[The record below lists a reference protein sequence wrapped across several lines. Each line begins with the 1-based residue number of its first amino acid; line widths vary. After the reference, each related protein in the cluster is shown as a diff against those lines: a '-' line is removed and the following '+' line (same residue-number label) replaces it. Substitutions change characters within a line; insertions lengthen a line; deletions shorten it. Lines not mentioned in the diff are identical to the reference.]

1 MGLLLVRSTLI
12 NMNTFVALSALMTV
26 AVAAPTAEA
35 DAQLLYGGAYGA
47 GLAGLGGYAGL
58 GRYAGLAGGYAG
70 LAGGYAGLAGAI
82 HAPVAAPVAT
92 VAYASAPAV
101 AYAHAAPAFAY
112 HAAPAVAVTPVHQVT
127 NHVVT
132 APVVRHVGT
141 QVHHQVHHIPNVAVD
156 TKSSTVVR
164 THVINHAPV
173 VGAYVA
179 HPALLAA
186 APVVVAAPAVAAE

>member
-1 MGLLLVRSTLI
+1 MGSSGI

-26 AVAAPTAEA
+26 AVTAPTAEA

-58 GRYAGLAGGYAG
+58 AGGYAG

-82 HAPVAAPVAT
+82 HAPVATAVAPAAT
-92 VAYASAPAV
+92 VAIAAPAV

-112 HAAPAVAVTPVHQVT
+112 NAAPAVVHTPVHQVT
-127 NHVVT
+127 NHVVN
-132 APVVRHVGT
+132 APVIRHVGT

-156 TKSSTVVR
+156 TKSSTIVR

>member
-1 MGLLLVRSTLI
+1 MGSSGI

-58 GRYAGLAGGYAG
+58 AGGYAG

-82 HAPVAAPVAT
+82 HAPVAAAVAS
-92 VAYASAPAV
+92 AAAPAV
-101 AYAHAAPAFAY
+101 AYAPAAPAFAY

-156 TKSSTVVR
+156 TRSSTIVK
-164 THVINHAPV
+164 THVINHTPV

-179 HPALLAA
+179 HPAALLAA

>member
-1 MGLLLVRSTLI
+1 
-12 NMNTFVALSALMTV
+12 MTV

-47 GLAGLGGYAGL
+47 GFAGLGG
-58 GRYAGLAGGYAG
+58 YAGLAGGYAG

-82 HAPVAAPVAT
+82 HAPVA
-92 VAYASAPAV
+92 VAYAP
-101 AYAHAAPAFAY
+101 AAPAFAY

-156 TKSSTVVR
+156 TRSSTIVK

-179 HPALLAA
+179 HPAALLAA
-186 APVVVAAPAVAAE
+186 APVVVAAPAVTAK

>member
-1 MGLLLVRSTLI
+1 
-12 NMNTFVALSALMTV
+12 MTV

-58 GRYAGLAGGYAG
+58 
-70 LAGGYAGLAGAI
+70 AGGYAGLAGAI
-82 HAPVAAPVAT
+82 HAPVAPAVAPAAT
-92 VAYASAPAV
+92 VAYAAAPAV

-156 TKSSTVVR
+156 TRSSTIVK

-179 HPALLAA
+179 HPAALLAA
-186 APVVVAAPAVAAE
+186 APIVVAAPAVAAE

>member
-1 MGLLLVRSTLI
+1 MGLLLVHSTLI
-12 NMNTFVALSALMTV
+12 NMNSFVALSALMTV

-47 GLAGLGGYAGL
+47 GLAGLGGFAGL
-58 GRYAGLAGGYAG
+58 GGYAGLAGGYAG
-70 LAGGYAGLAGAI
+70 LAGGYAGLTGAI
-82 HAPVAAPVAT
+82 HAPVAAAVAPAAT
-92 VAYASAPAV
+92 VAYAAAPAV

-156 TKSSTVVR
+156 TRSSTIVK
-164 THVINHAPV
+164 THVINHTPV
-173 VGAYVA
+173 
-179 HPALLAA
+179 
-186 APVVVAAPAVAAE
+186 

>member
-1 MGLLLVRSTLI
+1 MGLLLLHSTLI
-12 NMNTFVALSALMTV
+12 NMNSFVALSALMAV
-26 AVAAPTAEA
+26 AVVAPSGEA
-35 DAQLLYGGAYGA
+35 DAQLLYSGAYGA
-47 GLAGLGGYAGL
+47 GLAGYAGL
-58 GRYAGLAGGYAG
+58 GGYAG

-82 HAPVAAPVAT
+82 HAPVAV
-92 VAYASAPAV
+92 
-101 AYAHAAPAFAY
+101 AHA
-112 HAAPAVAVTPVHQVT
+112 PVHQVT

-173 VGAYVA
+173 
-179 HPALLAA
+179 
-186 APVVVAAPAVAAE
+186 